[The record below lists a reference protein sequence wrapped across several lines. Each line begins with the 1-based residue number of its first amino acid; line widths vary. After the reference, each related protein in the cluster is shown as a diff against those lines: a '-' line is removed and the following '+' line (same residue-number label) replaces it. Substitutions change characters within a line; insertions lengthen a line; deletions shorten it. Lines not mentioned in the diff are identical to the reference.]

1 MVLVIIGGIFLFFY
15 SFGLNHHKADINIR
29 EKVHFKDS
37 DIIEASEILEDS
49 GFEEVVILSTCN
61 RSEVFS
67 VADEDIFSD
76 GFFVEFFEKFFS
88 TKNLSS
94 FIFVKKDL
102 DAINHLFSLT
112 SGLDSLIV
120 GEDQI
125 LGQVSEAYQTSLSLG
140 FCKKILS
147 EAFKRA
153 INLSKKI
160 KSDSNISHIPLSLPY
175 IAVKKAQEFSNL
187 SNKNALVIG
196 IGNIG
201 KLCIENLFETG
212 ANIFIS
218 NWNMENSIKIQKNY
232 DDVNI
237 IPYEKIGESLEDM
250 DFIFSATASPHLIL
264 KKDHFLNIKN
274 EKYIFDLALPR
285 DVDPEISKFSN
296 IKLLDIDSIKD
307 ISRKNLDK
315 RYKILSSYK
324 DEIDEKSREFF
335 TWMKEVKIDYILKD
349 LNDRCDDL
357 ADKTMDYIFRKTD
370 MTQSQK
376 KKVDKAVRNAI
387 KKIARDPVLNFKEN
401 HGKDFDKSLKIL
413 TKVYKK

>member
-1 MVLVIIGGIFLFFY
+1 MFFY
-15 SFGLNHHKADINIR
+15 SFGLNHHRAGIDVR

-37 DIIEASEILEDS
+37 DIIEASEILENY

-61 RSEVFS
+61 RSEIFALSSENKFS
-67 VADEDIFSD
+67 ND
-76 GFFVEFFEKFFS
+76 FFVEFFENYFS
-88 TKNLSS
+88 IDDLSP

-112 SGLDSLIV
+112 CGLDSLIV

-125 LGQVSEAYQTSLSLG
+125 LGQVSDAYETSLSLG

-147 EAFKRA
+147 EAFKRS

-175 IAVKKAQEFSNL
+175 ISVKKAQEIGNL
-187 SNKNALVIG
+187 SNKNALVVG

-201 KLCIENLFETG
+201 KLCIENLMETG
-212 ANIFIS
+212 ANIYIS
-218 NWNMENSIKIQKNY
+218 NWNMDKSIKMQKEYENI
-232 DDVNI
+232 NI
-237 IPYEKIGESLEDM
+237 ISYEKIQENLEDM
-250 DFIFSATASPHLIL
+250 DYIFSATSSPHLVL
-264 KKDHFLNIKN
+264 KKDYFKNIKN
-274 EKYIFDLALPR
+274 EINIFDLALPR
-285 DVDPEISKFSN
+285 DCDPEISNFSN
-296 IKLLDIDSIKD
+296 IKLFDVDSIKD

-315 RYKILSSYK
+315 RRTILQSYK
-324 DEIDEKSREFF
+324 ANIDKKSKEFYK
-335 TWMKEVKIDYILKD
+335 WMKEVKIDYILKD

-370 MTQSQK
+370 MTASQK
-376 KKVDKAVRNAI
+376 KKVDKAVRNAL
-387 KKIARDPVLNFKEN
+387 KKIARDPVLTIKEN
-401 HGKDFDKSLKIL
+401 HDEDFDKTLKIL

>member
-1 MVLVIIGGIFLFFY
+1 MFFY
-15 SFGLNHHKADINIR
+15 SFGLNHHRAGIDVR

-37 DIIEASEILEDS
+37 DIIEASEILENY

-61 RSEVFS
+61 RSEIFALSSENKFS
-67 VADEDIFSD
+67 ND
-76 GFFVEFFEKFFS
+76 FFVEFFENYFS
-88 TKNLSS
+88 IDDLSP

-112 SGLDSLIV
+112 CGLDSLIV

-125 LGQVSEAYQTSLSLG
+125 LSQVSDAYETSLSLG

-147 EAFKRA
+147 EAFKRS

-175 IAVKKAQEFSNL
+175 ISVKKAQEIGNL
-187 SNKNALVIG
+187 SNKNALVVG

-201 KLCIENLFETG
+201 KLCIENLMETG
-212 ANIFIS
+212 ANIYIS
-218 NWNMENSIKIQKNY
+218 NWNMDKSIKMQKEYENI
-232 DDVNI
+232 NI
-237 IPYEKIGESLEDM
+237 ISYEKIQENLEDM
-250 DFIFSATASPHLIL
+250 DYIFSATSSPHLVL
-264 KKDHFLNIKN
+264 KKDYFKNIKN
-274 EKYIFDLALPR
+274 EINIFDLALPR
-285 DVDPEISKFSN
+285 DCDPEISNFSN
-296 IKLLDIDSIKD
+296 IKLFDVDSIKD

-315 RYKILSSYK
+315 RRTILQSYK
-324 DEIDEKSREFF
+324 ANIDKKSKEFYK
-335 TWMKEVKIDYILKD
+335 WMKEVKIDYILKD

-370 MTQSQK
+370 MTASQK
-376 KKVDKAVRNAI
+376 KKVDKAVRNAL
-387 KKIARDPVLNFKEN
+387 KKIARDPVLSIKEN
-401 HGKDFDKSLKIL
+401 HDEDFDKTLKIL

>member
-1 MVLVIIGGIFLFFY
+1 MFFY

-296 IKLLDIDSIKD
+296 INLLDIDSIKD

-324 DEIDEKSREFF
+324 DDIYEKSREFF

-413 TKVYKK
+413 TKVYKKWDIFQFL